1 MNVADDVRKRITN
14 NADPSVAAGF
24 ASSTHPADAEAAQA
38 ESAQPTHTAQNGQ
51 TAHDANT
58 ASPSVTPHS
67 VEPAQPAR
75 TTRTRQARLLSPK
88 TAPSRP
94 LKPNSESSD
103 KSNGKS
109 RKIAKRSA
117 KPEKYARGTRSYTM
131 SHIRGKDTSIEVA
144 VRSYLF
150 RRGLRFRKNDKRYP
164 GHPDVV
170 LPKYHTIVFINGC
183 FWHAHKDCPKYSM
196 PKSNVEFWT
205 AKLTRNRERDARQ
218 HAELEAAGWRVIVVW
233 ECELG
238 KAAREERLARLYEQ
252 IMGDASMG

>member
-1 MNVADDVRKRITN
+1 MA
-14 NADPSVAAGF
+14 
-24 ASSTHPADAEAAQA
+24 
-38 ESAQPTHTAQNGQ
+38 
-51 TAHDANT
+51 
-58 ASPSVTPHS
+58 
-67 VEPAQPAR
+67 
-75 TTRTRQARLLSPK
+75 
-88 TAPSRP
+88 APSRP
-94 LKPNSESSD
+94 RKPNSKSNS

-109 RKIAKRSA
+109 KKTAKQSA

-183 FWHAHKDCPKYSM
+183 FWHAHKNCPKYSM

-238 KAAREERLARLYEQ
+238 KATREERLARLYEQ